1 MALIPGTLPNDTC
14 YGTPQDLLE
23 LFAQYLDVP
32 AFALSSKVVFS
43 TTNTG
48 FTSDIVWF
56 DLGSAAPAS
65 ATRPI
70 MKITVSSLGFV
81 DYVQNYIN
89 QASSADP
96 IVGADFILFSDTS
109 ASGATKKSL
118 VSAIVALAVP
128 AAGSITPAQLSQP
141 FTSGT
146 AVASTSGTAINF
158 TGIPSWVK
166 RISVIFDGVSTSGT
180 SPVIVQLGDS
190 GGVETSG
197 YLGATA
203 LAQVSTSGSGG
214 LSSGFTTDGNGTL
227 ASTYTRHGVI
237 TILNISSNIWVAQG
251 CVGEPTIQ
259 RVGFVGGSKSLS
271 GVLDRIRIT
280 TDNGTD
286 TFDAGSVNIMYE
298 G

>member
-56 DLGSAAPAS
+56 DTTS

-70 MKITVSSLGFV
+70 MKITVSSSGFL
-81 DYVQNYIN
+81 DYVKNYIT
-89 QASSADP
+89 AAP
-96 IVGADFILFSDTS
+96 VVTIVGADSVLILDASD
-109 ASGATKKSL
+109 SGNTKRGL
-118 VSAIVALAVP
+118 VSDIVP

-146 AVASTSGTAINF
+146 VIPTTSGTAFDI

-166 RISVIFDGVSTSGT
+166 TVSVLFKGVTVTPSS
-180 SPVIVQLGDS
+180 ILVQLGTSSAIATTGYSSISNVTDQANGTASTFVVTNGMVIFNNSVAVRTYDGIMTLSCIDS
-190 GGVETSG
+190 ATNSWVNSHALSMTTQVCAYGGGGVS
-197 YLGATA
+197 
-203 LAQVSTSGSGG
+203 
-214 LSSGFTTDGNGTL
+214 L
-227 ASTYTRHGVI
+227 ASALT
-237 TILNISSNIWVAQG
+237 
-251 CVGEPTIQ
+251 
-259 RVGFVGGSKSLS
+259 
-271 GVLDRIRIT
+271 RIRIT
-280 TDNGTD
+280 TVSSN
-286 TFDAGSVNIMYE
+286 TFSAGSLNILYE